1 MSAEPNA
8 TKICPTCGTRLSI
21 SATKCTVCG
30 STLSSPTAAAKSVQP
45 SRIPEVTLSLPL
57 VLGLMVILIAVG
69 AGAVFAVFQANQ
81 PQALAPVEPTAT
93 VTLTPTVTATLPDTP
108 TPTLQPTWT
117 PLPTLEY
124 TIASGDTCL
133 SIAFAFD
140 VSVNSIILM
149 NKLPATCD
157 TLVAGAKLFIP
168 QPTPTSAPTATSTLN
183 PTEQAQA
190 SCDKLDYVV
199 TDQDSLSGIALN
211 YGVSVQSIKIYN
223 SLSSDVIFAGQKL
236 IIPLCEQGPKAT
248 LTPTPIPPYPAANL
262 LLPADGTYFASAN
275 DVITLQWASVGELR
289 ENEAYAVT
297 ILDATDSNK
306 GKVVEYVTDT
316 KFNVPNTL
324 RPSDGTLHIFRWSIL
339 TVRQIGSDQ
348 ASGQPIW
355 EPAGAV
361 SAERVFGWTSGPAQ
375 ATPQP

>member
-8 TKICPTCGTRLSI
+8 TKICPTCGTRLNA

-30 STLSSPTAAAKSVQP
+30 STLTSPAAAAKAVQP
-45 SRIPEVTLSLPL
+45 ARIPQVTLSLPI
-57 VLGLMVILIAVG
+57 VLILMVIFLAVG
-69 AGAVFAVFQANQ
+69 AGAVYAVFQATQ
-81 PQALAPVEPTAT
+81 PQALAPEQPTAT
-93 VTLTPTVTATLPDTP
+93 ITVTPTITPTLPDTP
-108 TPTLQPTWT
+108 TATNVPTWT

-124 TIASGDTCL
+124 TIASNDTCL
-133 SIAFAFD
+133 SIAFQFD

-157 TLVAGAKLFIP
+157 TLVPGQKLFIP

-190 SCDKLDYVV
+190 SCDKLDYIV

-223 SLSSDVIFAGQKL
+223 ALSSDVIFSGQKL

-262 LLPADGTYFASAN
+262 LLPADGTSYTSAN
-275 DVITLQWASVGELR
+275 DVITLQWASVGEMR
-289 ENEAYAVT
+289 PNEAYAVT
-297 ILDATDSNK
+297 ILDATDTNK

-316 KFNVPNTL
+316 KFIVPASL
-324 RPSDGTLHIFRWSIL
+324 RPTDTSLHIFRWSIL

-348 ASGQPIW
+348 DSGQPIW
-355 EPAGAV
+355 EPAGVV
-361 SAERVFGWTSGPAQ
+361 SNERVFGWMGGPVS